1 MCKLSPDYDP
11 QTQAKINNSNHFL
24 EEDVE
29 EKPEQKEKK
38 ANEESQEEQKKN
50 ESPEKTGK
58 KEELEGQPE
67 EVDDDEFFEG
77 DALENALEDDFTEEE
92 ILDLLEGKKVKGI
105 KLNKIKR
112 REIKHS
118 LKRGEVKHIIKEECL
133 VVFILI
139 FYLYRCQVLKEF

>member
-1 MCKLSPDYDP
+1 MS
-11 QTQAKINNSNHFL
+11 S
-24 EEDVE
+24 
-29 EKPEQKEKK
+29 EKENK
-38 ANEESQEEQKKN
+38 ANNESQEEHKKN
-50 ESPEKTGK
+50 DSPEKSGK
-58 KEELEGQPE
+58 NGELEGQAE

-118 LKRGEVKHIIKEECL
+118 LKRGEVRIIK
-133 VVFILI
+133 
-139 FYLYRCQVLKEF
+139 